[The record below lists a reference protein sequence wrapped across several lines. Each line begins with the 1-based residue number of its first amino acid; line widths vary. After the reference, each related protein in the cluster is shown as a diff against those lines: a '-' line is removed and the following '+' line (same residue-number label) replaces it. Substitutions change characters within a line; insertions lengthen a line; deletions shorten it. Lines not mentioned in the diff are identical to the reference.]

1 MINLRYHIV
10 SITAV
15 FLALAI
21 GIALGSTLLE
31 RATVGTLNDR
41 LDAQAE
47 RLDKTDGEN
56 ARLRRDKEAEAR
68 RQAEVY
74 TQARALFAGH
84 LTDQVVLIVA
94 VQGTN
99 DDLVEEAR
107 SALVAAGAVVP
118 GVLQISSRWNGL
130 SADEAMSLA
139 QAVGLT
145 SANET
150 VVRSIVINRLADEL
164 GAAAK
169 LPAASEEGESDE
181 LGEVDLE
188 GTGSGDDSPT
198 PDGAADGAGLP
209 NDVLGLADAEVIG
222 TTGEEVG
229 PEQDLEA
236 QAQAQVDGDADIVTN
251 PEAPT
256 LQALLDLGYLEFFG
270 DNSAVPL
277 PAFNMRMVILTDD
290 SSSLSPSQFMTTLV
304 RGLSRGGAAPALI
317 VGPLKEEDHDG
328 DENPVLSASKVIVE
342 IRSDSALRERVST
355 VDNLNEFTGQ
365 AALVLGLRDLF
376 GDDVKIG
383 HYGRAPDSGLM
394 IPQLGNS

>member
-94 VQGTN
+94 VQGTD

-139 QAVGLT
+139 RAVGLT

-317 VGPLKEEDHDG
+317 VGPLKEEDHEG
-328 DENPVLSASKVIVE
+328 DEIPVLSASEVIVE

>member
-94 VQGTN
+94 VQGTD

-304 RGLSRGGAAPALI
+304 RGLSRGGAAPALL
-317 VGPLKEEDHDG
+317 VGPLKEEDHEG

>member
-130 SADEAMSLA
+130 SPEEAMSLA
-139 QAVGLT
+139 QAIGLT

-169 LPAASEEGESDE
+169 LPTATEEGESDE

-198 PDGAADGAGLP
+198 PDGAADVAGLP
-209 NDVLGLADAEVIG
+209 NDVSGLTDAEVIG
-222 TTGEEVG
+222 TTGEAVG

-236 QAQAQVDGDADIVTN
+236 QAKAQVDGDADIVIN
-251 PEAPT
+251 PESPT

-270 DNSAVPL
+270 DDSAVPL

-317 VGPLKEEDHDG
+317 VGPLKEEDHEG
-328 DENPVLSASKVIVE
+328 DEIPVLSASEVIVE